1 MTKKYLFLLSASFL
15 VFQSCSSEPSAS
27 LVEKQLD
34 ADGAGLWNFKDV
46 EIVDSR
52 SEKEGESKAAYVK
65 FKAIAVNSEPTYEL
79 EASSVRSSFLF
90 RPKRE
95 SELEYVKVLHEK
107 DTEVNMSG
115 NMLMVRD
122 PKTKDWASTI
132 SYSTPLRKQ
141 GVPKSKL
148 SPRQVLKG
156 SPEEKQLLEQR
167 AETQK
172 LDQEATLKR
181 LFSQESNG
189 YMRGDFTGGIKL
201 RFDEV
206 DYDAKTV
213 EGQIT
218 VARGV
223 IKSFT
228 GTFTDRDLVFTT
240 DQVIQGQD
248 EVGVGTKYTLLI
260 EALQPSTRQI
270 EGTYGHSDRRS
281 GELTVRL

>member
-1 MTKKYLFLLSASFL
+1 MSPHSLYRTDIPGARIMTKKYLLLLSVSL
-15 VFQSCSSEPSAS
+15 LMLQSCSSEPSSS

-34 ADGAGLWNFKDV
+34 ADGEELWDFKDV

-52 SEKEGESKAAYVK
+52 SQKESKSKVSYVK
-65 FKAIAVNSEPTYEL
+65 FQATAVNSEPTYEL
-79 EASSVRSSFLF
+79 ENSSVSSSFLF
-90 RPKRE
+90 RPKKE

-107 DTEVNMSG
+107 DSEVSMSG
-115 NMLMVRD
+115 NILMARD

-132 SYSTPLRKQ
+132 SFSPPLRTQ

-148 SPRQVLKG
+148 GPRQVLKG
-156 SPEEKQLLEQR
+156 SPEEKKALEQK

-181 LFSQESNG
+181 LFSQESSG
-189 YMRGDFTGGIKL
+189 YMRGDFSGSIKL

-206 DYDAKTV
+206 DSDAKTV
-213 EGQIT
+213 KGQIT

-223 IKSFT
+223 IKSFN
-228 GTFTDRDLVFTT
+228 GTFTDRDLIFTT

-248 EVGVGTKYTLLI
+248 DIGVGTKYTLL
-260 EALQPSTRQI
+260 L
-270 EGTYGHSDRRS
+270 
-281 GELTVRL
+281 